1 MQSTLMNGSPEL
13 ADAGRKLAQLA
24 LEKLR
29 QDGSLGVRQREQLR
43 RALTTAADALDW
55 DSIPG
60 SRTDRV
66 AAVTR
71 HVAALA
77 EAGADSLEQDI
88 ADLLDDKKAEIA
100 ELEKVARAVR
110 KLASD
115 EGASF
120 PAEVEYSHTARDG
133 TRTLVTRTETLVLGD
148 ADEALSAAATL
159 EKRLEGYAK
168 LRDQMLED
176 LERRQEQV
184 GEMRHGLS
192 GFVAWS
198 NVVVLEVLATLT

>member
-1 MQSTLMNGSPEL
+1 MTE
-13 ADAGRKLAQLA
+13 AGRKLALLA

-66 AAVTR
+66 AAVTK

-77 EAGADSLEQDI
+77 EAGAHSLEQDI
-88 ADLLDDKKAEIA
+88 ASLLDDKKAEIA
-100 ELEKVARAVR
+100 ELEEVTRSVQE
-110 KLASD
+110 LAND
-115 EGASF
+115 ANAEY
-120 PAEVEYSHTARDG
+120 PTEVEYSHTARDG
-133 TRTLVTRTETLVLGD
+133 TRTLVTRTETLVLND

-159 EKRLEGYAK
+159 EKRRDGYAK

-176 LERRQEQV
+176 LEHRQQQV
-184 GEMRHGLS
+184 GEMRHGLP

-198 NVVVLEVLATLT
+198 NGVVLEVLATLT